1 MELKRVLLNKKIFI
15 SVLFLLIIS
24 AGFYLNSQYDT
35 METKGLD
42 FSKVTASYNEILNDL
57 NGKSISQQ
65 QEEINSQFQ
74 YTSTFCELISYEK
87 IKAERY
93 NEYVELWANEE
104 LALRKKYPEIAL
116 DYDNNKSSIDQTTL
130 FAKNEA
136 LSELT
141 QQLEYIEN
149 YPDYLSEIDKKA
161 SQLNT
166 ISIFANDNSLSSK
179 NICKTAED
187 YTPLKNIVLE
197 LGNDKPI
204 TSVMKFDL
212 VHYLLL
218 IVAFIVVFIFVEERK
233 QGLQTIIY
241 ASPNGRYKLA
251 LKRCGILA
259 LSIIL
264 VNIITYAVMFLISFL
279 LYGGISD
286 LSRNVQ
292 SIEMFKNFVIPISEW
307 IFILFFIL
315 INILAQIVVAFVI
328 WFIISFIRNTTLAL
342 GTIGIVFTVEFLLYA
357 FLPSQSNLAVLR
369 YVNIFCYINPTE
381 EIIKYGNV
389 NAFVTVI
396 NLLWLIIVS
405 ALVLAFV
412 FALLCLFAGAN
423 RYPYKTPNKFE
434 ITFDKILIK
443 IKSLYWKIVEKLS
456 ITGMELYKLLVLQ
469 KGIIVIAAFIVVL
482 FSMTATNEIYY
493 NGADSIVNSFYENY
507 SGKLSN
513 EALQYIGEL
522 EDELDKADADFQKE
536 SENYSKGLISKEDYE
551 MACLKN
557 EALDS
562 KRNAL
567 EILRNRVDYIE
578 KNDSEVWLVNPNGYE
593 NLLGES
599 GCIRQQ
605 NYAIVSI
612 FCIIILF
619 SGIFAFESRS
629 NMYNTLMACSGGR
642 SYLFRKKIYA
652 VSIIT
657 GILFACCLVAELYD
671 VCSQYSISNLDAPI
685 KSLEFFSGL
694 PFNFSIG
701 LFVFLTYVLRFF
713 MMLATAY
720 IVCLVS
726 TFLKYE
732 VCMIAS
738 LAFLIIPS
746 LLYRI
751 GIEFFAY
758 ISISI
763 PISLLQLIF
772 DAKGYLF
779 LIPVILIMIMG
790 IFSLIIANCKWCRKG
805 SGKYAT

>member
-15 SVLFLLIIS
+15 SVLILLIIS
-24 AGFYLNSQYDT
+24 VGFFLNSQYDT
-35 METKGLD
+35 MKTKGLD
-42 FSKVTASYNEILNDL
+42 FSKVIAAYNEILNDL
-57 NGKSISQQ
+57 NGKKLSQK
-65 QEEINSQFQ
+65 QEEINAQLV
-74 YTSTFCELISYEK
+74 YTSAFCELISYEK

-93 NEYVELWANEE
+93 NEYVELWSNEE
-104 LALRKKYPEIAL
+104 LSLRNKYPDIAL
-116 DYDNNKSSIDQTTL
+116 EYDNNKSSIDQTSL

-136 LSELT
+136 LSELA
-141 QQLEYIEN
+141 QQLEYIEQ
-149 YPDYLSEIDKKA
+149 YPDYLLEIDKKA

-187 YTPLKNIVLE
+187 YTSLKNIALE

-204 TSVMKFDL
+204 TSVIEFDL
-212 VHYLLL
+212 IHYLLL
-218 IVAFIVVFIFVEERK
+218 IVTFIVVFIFIEERK
-233 QGLQTIIY
+233 QGLQTIVY
-241 ASPNGRYKLA
+241 ASPNGRFKLA

-259 LSIIL
+259 LSVIL
-264 VNIITYAVMFLISFL
+264 VNIITYTIMFFISFL
-279 LYGGISD
+279 LYGGWND
-286 LSRNVQ
+286 LLRNVQ

-307 IFILFFIL
+307 KFILFFIL
-315 INILAQIVVAFVI
+315 INILTQIVVAFAV
-328 WFIISFIRNTTLAL
+328 WLIISFIRNTTLAL
-342 GTIGIVFTVEFLLYA
+342 GIIGIVFTVEFLLNA
-357 FLPSQSNLAVLR
+357 FLPSQSNLAVLK
-369 YVNIFCYINPTE
+369 YVNIFCYINPTK

-396 NLLWLIIVS
+396 NLFWLIIIS
-405 ALVLAFV
+405 ALVLTFV
-412 FALLCLFAGAN
+412 FVLLCLFAGAN

-434 ITFDKILIK
+434 IIFDKILIK
-443 IKSLYWKIVEKLS
+443 IKAFYWRVVEKLS

-493 NGADSIVNSFYENY
+493 NGADSIVNSFYEKY

-513 EALQYIGEL
+513 DALQYVSEL
-522 EDELDKADADFQKE
+522 EDELDKADAEFQKE
-536 SENYSKGLISKEDYE
+536 SEYYSKGLMSKEKYE
-551 MACLKN
+551 MSCLKN

-567 EILRNRVDYIE
+567 ETLRSRIDYIE

-599 GCIRQQ
+599 GCIRQK

-619 SGIFAFESRS
+619 SGVFAFESRS
-629 NMYNTLMACSGGR
+629 NMYNILMACSGGR
-642 SYLFRKKIYA
+642 SYLFKKKIYA
-652 VSIIT
+652 VSIVT
-657 GILFACCLVAELYD
+657 GILFACCMFAELYD
-671 VCSQYSISNLDAPI
+671 VCSQYSLSNLDAHI
-685 KSLEFFSGL
+685 KSLEFLNGL

-701 LFVFLTYVLRFF
+701 LFIFLIYVFRFL

-720 IVCLVS
+720 IVCLAS
-726 TFLKYE
+726 TFFKYE
-732 VCMIAS
+732 VCMIVS
-738 LAFLIIPS
+738 LVSLIVPS

-758 ISISI
+758 ISISV

-772 DAKGYLF
+772 ESKGYMF
-779 LIPVILIMIMG
+779 LAPVVLIIIIGIL
-790 IFSLIIANCKWCRKG
+790 SLIIANCKWRRKG

>member
-24 AGFYLNSQYDT
+24 VGFFLNSQYDT
-35 METKGLD
+35 MKIKGLD

-57 NGKSISQQ
+57 NGKKLSQK
-65 QEEINSQFQ
+65 QEEINAQFV
-74 YTSTFCELISYEK
+74 YTSAFCELISYEK

-93 NEYVELWANEE
+93 NEYVELWSNKE
-104 LALRKKYPEIAL
+104 LSLRNKYPDIAL
-116 DYDNNKSSIDQTTL
+116 EYDNNKSNIDQTSL

-136 LSELT
+136 LSELA
-141 QQLEYIEN
+141 QQLEYIEQ
-149 YPDYLSEIDKKA
+149 YPDYLLEIDKKA

-187 YTPLKNIVLE
+187 YTLLKNIALE

-204 TSVMKFDL
+204 TSVIEFDL

-218 IVAFIVVFIFVEERK
+218 IVTFIVIFIFIEERK
-233 QGLQTIIY
+233 KGLQTIVY
-241 ASPNGRYKLA
+241 ASPNGRFKLA
-251 LKRCGILA
+251 LKRCGILV
-259 LSIIL
+259 LSVIL
-264 VNIITYAVMFLISFL
+264 ANIITYTIMFLISFL
-279 LYGGISD
+279 LYGGLND
-286 LSRNVQ
+286 LLRNVQ

-307 IFILFFIL
+307 EFILFFML
-315 INILAQIVVAFVI
+315 INILTQIVVAFAV
-328 WFIISFIRNTTLAL
+328 WLIISFIRNTTLAL
-342 GTIGIVFTVEFLLYA
+342 GIIGIVFTVEFLLYD
-357 FLPSQSNLAVLR
+357 FLPSQSNLAVLK

-381 EIIKYGNV
+381 EIIKYGNI

-396 NLLWLIIVS
+396 NLLWLIIIS

-423 RYPYKTPNKFE
+423 RYPYKTPNNFE
-434 ITFDKILIK
+434 IIFDKILIK
-443 IKSLYWKIVEKLS
+443 IKTFYWKAVEKLS
-456 ITGMELYKLLVLQ
+456 ITGMELYKLLILQ
-469 KGIIVIAAFIVVL
+469 KGIIVIAAFIVIL

-493 NGADSIVNSFYENY
+493 NGADSIVNSFYEKY

-513 EALQYIGEL
+513 EALQYVSEL

-536 SENYSKGLISKEDYE
+536 SEYYSKGLISKENYE
-551 MACLKN
+551 MSCLKN

-567 EILRNRVDYIE
+567 EILRNRIDYIE

-599 GCIRQQ
+599 GCLRQK

-619 SGIFAFESRS
+619 SGVFAFESRS
-629 NMYNTLMACSGGR
+629 NMYNILMACSGGR
-642 SYLFRKKIYA
+642 SYLFKKKIYA

-657 GILFACCLVAELYD
+657 GLLFACCVVAELYD
-671 VCSQYSISNLDAPI
+671 VCSQYSLSNLDAHI
-685 KSLEFFSGL
+685 KSLEFLNGL

-701 LFVFLTYVLRFF
+701 VFIFLIYFFRFL
-713 MMLATAY
+713 MILATAY

-726 TFLKYE
+726 TFFKYE
-732 VCMIAS
+732 VCMIVS
-738 LAFLIIPS
+738 LAFLVVPS

-763 PISLLQLIF
+763 PISLLQLISES
-772 DAKGYLF
+772 KGYMF
-779 LIPVILIMIMG
+779 LTPVALIIIIGIL
-790 IFSLIIANCKWCRKG
+790 SLINSNCKWCRKG

>member
-24 AGFYLNSQYDT
+24 VGFFLNSQYDT
-35 METKGLD
+35 MKTKGLD

-57 NGKSISQQ
+57 NGKNLSEK
-65 QEEINSQFQ
+65 QEEINAQFV
-74 YTSTFCELISYEK
+74 YTSAFCELISYEK

-93 NEYVELWANEE
+93 NEYVELWSNEE
-104 LALRKKYPEIAL
+104 LSLRNKYPDIAL
-116 DYDNNKSSIDQTTL
+116 EYDNNKSSIDQTSL

-136 LSELT
+136 LSELA
-141 QQLEYIEN
+141 QQLEYIEQ
-149 YPDYLSEIDKKA
+149 YPDYLLEIDKKA
-161 SQLNT
+161 SQLNK

-187 YTPLKNIVLE
+187 YTSLKNIALE

-204 TSVMKFDL
+204 TSVIEFDL
-212 VHYLLL
+212 IHYLLL
-218 IVAFIVVFIFVEERK
+218 IVTFIVVFIFIEERK
-233 QGLQTIIY
+233 QGLQTIVY
-241 ASPNGRYKLA
+241 ASPNGRFKLA

-259 LSIIL
+259 LSVIL
-264 VNIITYAVMFLISFL
+264 VNIITYTIMFFISFL
-279 LYGGISD
+279 LYGGWND
-286 LSRNVQ
+286 LLRNVQ
-292 SIEMFKNFVIPISEW
+292 SIEMFKNFVIPIPEW
-307 IFILFFIL
+307 EFILFFIL
-315 INILAQIVVAFVI
+315 INILTQIVVAFAVWLI
-328 WFIISFIRNTTLAL
+328 TSFIRNTTLAL
-342 GTIGIVFTVEFLLYA
+342 GIIGIVFTVEFLLNV
-357 FLPSQSNLAVLR
+357 FLPSQSNFAVLK

-396 NLLWLIIVS
+396 NLFWLIIIS
-405 ALVLAFV
+405 ALVLTFV
-412 FALLCLFAGAN
+412 FVLLCLFAGAN

-434 ITFDKILIK
+434 IIFDKILIK
-443 IKSLYWKIVEKLS
+443 IKALYWRVVEKLS
-456 ITGMELYKLLVLQ
+456 ITGMELYKLLILQ
-469 KGIIVIAAFIVVL
+469 KGIIVIAAFIVIL

-493 NGADSIVNSFYENY
+493 NGADSIVNSFYEKY

-513 EALQYIGEL
+513 EALQYVSEL
-522 EDELDKADADFQKE
+522 EDELDKADAEFEKE
-536 SENYSKGLISKEDYE
+536 SEYYLKGLISKENYE
-551 MACLKN
+551 MSCLKN

-567 EILRNRVDYIE
+567 EILRSRIDYIE

-599 GCIRQQ
+599 GCIRQK

-619 SGIFAFESRS
+619 SGVFAFESRS
-629 NMYNTLMACSGGR
+629 NMYNILMACSGGR
-642 SYLFRKKIYA
+642 SYLFKKKIYA
-652 VSIIT
+652 VSIVT
-657 GILFACCLVAELYD
+657 GILFACCMVAELYD
-671 VCSQYSISNLDAPI
+671 VCSQYSLSNLDAHI
-685 KSLEFFSGL
+685 KSLEFLNGL

-701 LFVFLTYVLRFF
+701 LFIFLIYVFRFL

-720 IVCLVS
+720 IVCLAS
-726 TFLKYE
+726 TFFKYE
-732 VCMIAS
+732 VCMIVS
-738 LAFLIIPS
+738 LVSLIVPS

-758 ISISI
+758 ISISV

-772 DAKGYLF
+772 ESKGYMF
-779 LIPVILIMIMG
+779 LTPVVLIIIIGIL
-790 IFSLIIANCKWCRKG
+790 SLIIANCKWRRKG